1 MGFSLKRFF
10 HVNIA
15 GFANL
20 ILWSLAFTF
29 YLLIDRYSGSFDIE
43 LFLLGVY
50 IFFSIVFLN
59 ALFFFIF
66 KAFFIYFRYRSA
78 MAYLLSNLI
87 VTVVFVIN
95 NMSVAV
101 YGKQLGMEGLVMALR
116 GWQGGEMGNFTATVV
131 QVFLVIAIYLF
142 LYFFTYMFLN
152 RLFSGR
158 PFSHA
163 FFGLLV
169 CVISLVLVFV
179 HFKLVGMADSD
190 WKMNSMKHKIPW
202 QSLTGFPDDLVRVDE
217 DGKKGTAIPPLFS
230 ERLILSEKKEIEQ
243 LKRMGI
249 YGKKILSGEI
259 STHHPYNILF
269 INVEGLR
276 RDMLNPENMP
286 FLYRFASDK
295 AFILKKHYSTGNNT
309 PGSLY
314 GMLTGLA
321 PYYFEPLRQNKL
333 PNMAL
338 EVLKKAGY
346 RQSVY
351 YNSPRNYE
359 HIYEDILVKTE
370 HKFVRAAGTWED
382 DYAPRDRWLFEN
394 YIQELK
400 KESNTSKRF
409 DYILVNVTHFNY
421 YYPPEFKKYT
431 PDFRSD
437 FKIISGPQSGF
448 RKNKEELMNRYKNSV
463 YYADYLLKNLLTEME
478 AMGRLKNTIIVIAG
492 DHGEEFWEHG
502 SFGHTWGLNDIQI
515 GPAAIIYYPN
525 IKNTDIK
532 YKYTSHQDFLP
543 TVFDIIGINV
553 DYKYFTTGK
562 SLLKYSPEKDYAI
575 SSLGILVSFKRNG
588 YAIIGNGYKVLYRN
602 NMDLNSSPY
611 AIYDE
616 NDQPIEEFNKN
627 AVSDLL
633 LKAMNAKS
641 LEVPMY

>member
-87 VTVVFVIN
+87 VTMVFVIN

-131 QVFLVIAIYLF
+131 QVFFVIALYLL
-142 LYFFTYMFLN
+142 LYSLTYIFLN
-152 RLFSGR
+152 RLLSGR
-158 PFSHA
+158 PFSHLY
-163 FFGLLV
+163 FG
-169 CVISLVLVFV
+169 ILVLVIAV
-179 HFKLVGMADSD
+179 VLVTAHFKLVGMADSD
-190 WKMNSMKHKIPW
+190 WKMNTMKHKIPW
-202 QSLTGFPDDLVRVDE
+202 QSLTGFPEDLVKVDE
-217 DGKKGTAIPPLFS
+217 DGKKGNAFPALFADRIFLD
-230 ERLILSEKKEIEQ
+230 ENKELEQ
-243 LKRMGI
+243 LKRMSS
-249 YGKKILSGEI
+249 YGRKILSGEI
-259 STHHPYNILF
+259 SVKHPYNILF
-269 INVEGLR
+269 INIEGLR

-286 FLYRFASDK
+286 FLYKFASEK

-359 HIYEDILVKTE
+359 HIYEDILVRTE
-370 HKFVRAAGTWED
+370 HKFVRAAGSWED
-382 DYAPRDRWLFEN
+382 DYAPRDKWLLEH
-394 YIQELK
+394 YAEELK
-400 KESNTSKRF
+400 KDNTGIKRF

-431 PDFRSD
+431 PDFRAD
-437 FKIISGPQSGF
+437 FKIISGPQAGF

-463 YYADYLLKNLLTEME
+463 YYADFLLKNLLTEME
-478 AMGRLKNTIIVIAG
+478 TMSRLKNTIVVIAG

-515 GPAAIIYYPN
+515 GPAALIYYPN
-525 IKNTDIK
+525 PKSSDIK

-543 TVFDIIGINV
+543 TVFDLIGINV
-553 DYKYFTTGK
+553 DYRYFTTGK
-562 SLLKYSPEKDYAI
+562 SLIRYSPEKDYAI

-588 YAIIGNGYKVLYRN
+588 YAIMGNGYKILYRN
-602 NMDLNSSPY
+602 NMDLNTSPY

-616 NDQPIEEFNKN
+616 NDKPLEEFNKN
-627 AVSDLL
+627 AASDLL
-633 LKAMNAKS
+633 LKAVNAKS
-641 LEVPMY
+641 LEVPMF